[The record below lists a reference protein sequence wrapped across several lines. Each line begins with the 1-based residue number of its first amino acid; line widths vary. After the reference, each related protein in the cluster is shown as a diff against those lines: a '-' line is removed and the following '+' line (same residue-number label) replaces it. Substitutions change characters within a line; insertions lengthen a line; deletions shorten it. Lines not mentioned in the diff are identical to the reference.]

1 MQLAKVLP
9 VPLSPTVAHHYH
21 PGRAKNVHIV
31 QNIFLENLRC
41 FSYIAGILPSN
52 HEVQSRHNLGKM
64 TKMSILSE
72 ILISHLPICWIP
84 IFHRIFEFVESHRR
98 SGAGVGEEVRSWFLY
113 LEARTEL
120 KKKMKVKAHL
130 DFGVKGK
137 YKW

>member
-9 VPLSPTVAHHYH
+9 VPLSPKAAHHYH
-21 PGRAKNVHIV
+21 PGRVKSASSEEYLFGK
-31 QNIFLENLRC
+31 LEM